1 MKITDLNCVTPQN
14 SLLTAPRVGLSF
26 VRLGLS
32 VALSLILLVGSQK
45 VGMAAAGDLDPTF
58 GSGGKVTTDL
68 KRSTD
73 LANAVAVQADGKLV
87 VVGQTYTNNDFSGE
101 DFAVVRY
108 NTDGTLDTTFGA
120 RGRVR
125 TDFPGL
131 AAVPSSVVIQPD
143 GKIVVAGGA
152 FPLFTFAGDFKVARY
167 NPNGSLDTS
176 FGDGGI
182 VTTFFPGDGSY
193 AFALALQSDGKIIAA
208 GTDFVD
214 FNPGDMSDTDFALA
228 RYNPDGSLDTTFGN
242 GGTVT
247 TDFFGTEDDVFSV
260 LIQPDGKIV
269 AVGSAN
275 DPADFYDFAAVRYLS
290 NGTIDTTFGVGGKVS
305 TDFGDRGFDQARSAA
320 LQTDGKIVA
329 AGFATSVDGISEN
342 FAVARYTSSG
352 VLDTTFNNSGLN
364 QIDFGSCCQSAY
376 KVLVQ
381 SDGKIITVGFPNSES
396 SDSDFLLARL
406 NSTGSLDTTF
416 GIGGKVRT
424 SFGNLNGGANGGALQ
439 ADGKVVAVGFQAT
452 SSRKGVEFALAR
464 YLGE

>member
-1 MKITDLNCVTPQN
+1 MTIINSKPYNRSILCRGIVTAAIVLTWFI
-14 SLLTAPRVGLSF
+14 SLQ
-26 VRLGLS
+26 
-32 VALSLILLVGSQK
+32 VAQ
-45 VGMAAAGDLDPTF
+45 AAAGDLDPTF
-58 GSGGKVTTDL
+58 GTGGKVTTDL
-68 KRSTD
+68 RRSTD
-73 LANAVAVQADGKLV
+73 IANAVAVQADGKLV
-87 VVGQTYTNNDFSGE
+87 VVGQTYKNNDFSNE
-101 DFAVVRY
+101 DFAVARH

-120 RGRVR
+120 MGRVK

-152 FPLFTFAGDFKVARY
+152 FPLFTFAGDFKVVRY
-167 NPNGSLDTS
+167 NSNGSLDRS
-176 FGDGGI
+176 FGSGGI
-182 VTTFFPGDGSY
+182 VTTVFAGDGSY
-193 AFALALQSDGKIIAA
+193 AFAVALQSDGKIIAA

-260 LIQPDGKIV
+260 LIQSDGKIV

-275 DPADFYDFAAVRYLS
+275 DPANFYDFAAVRYLS
-290 NGTIDTTFGVGGKVS
+290 NGAIDTTFGVAGKVT
-305 TDFGDRGFDQARSAA
+305 TDFGDRGFDRAQSAA
-320 LQTDGKIVA
+320 LQADGKIVA

-352 VLDTTFNNSGLN
+352 VLDTTFSSDGRT
-364 QIDFGSCCQSAY
+364 QIDFGSCCQDAWQ
-376 KVLVQ
+376 VLLQ
-381 SDGKIITVGFPNSES
+381 NDGKIVTIGYPNSEG

-416 GIGGKVRT
+416 GVGGKVRT
-424 SFGNLNGGANGGALQ
+424 SFGNLNGGAQGGLLQ
-439 ADGKVVAVGFQAT
+439 ADGKIVAVGFQAT
-452 SSRKGVEFALAR
+452 STSGGVDFALAR
-464 YLGE
+464 YLSQ

>member
-1 MKITDLNCVTPQN
+1 MTI
-14 SLLTAPRVGLSF
+14 
-26 VRLGLS
+26 
-32 VALSLILLVGSQK
+32 VGSKLYYSSILCRGIVTAAIVLTWFISSQA
-45 VGMAAAGDLDPTF
+45 VQAAAGDLDPTF
-58 GSGGKVTTDL
+58 GIGGKVLTDL

-73 LANAVAVQADGKLV
+73 LANAVAAQADGKLV
-87 VVGQTYTNNDFSGE
+87 VVGQTYRNNDFSDE
-101 DFAVVRY
+101 DFAVARY
-108 NTDGTLDTTFGA
+108 NTDGTLDTTFGN

-131 AAVPSSVVIQPD
+131 AAVPSAVVVQPD

-152 FPLFTFAGDFKVARY
+152 FPLFTFAGDFKVVRY

-176 FGDGGI
+176 FGSGGI
-182 VTTFFPGDGSY
+182 VTTVFPGDGSY
-193 AFALALQSDGKIIAA
+193 AFAVALQSDGKIIAA

-228 RYNPDGSLDTTFGN
+228 RYNSDGSLDTTFGN

-275 DPADFYDFAAVRYLS
+275 DPVDFYDFAAVRYLS
-290 NGTIDTTFGVGGKVS
+290 NGTLDATFGAGGKVS
-305 TDFGDRGFDQARSAA
+305 TDFGRRGFDRAHSAA

-329 AGFATSVDGISEN
+329 AGFATSVDGIREN

-352 VLDTTFNNSGLN
+352 VLDTTFNNRGLQ
-364 QIDFGSCCQSAY
+364 QIDFGSCCQDAWQ
-376 KVLVQ
+376 VLLQ
-381 SDGKIITVGFPNSES
+381 SDGKIVTIGYPNSEG
-396 SDSDFLLARL
+396 SDSDFLVARL

-424 SFGNLNGGANGGALQ
+424 SFGNFNGGAQGGLLQ
-439 ADGKVVAVGFQAT
+439 ADGKIVAVGFQAT
-452 SSRKGVEFALAR
+452 SSRGGVDFALGR
-464 YLGE
+464 YLSQ